1 MSERF
6 IPASMVEVS
15 QAALL
20 CVVMTVASW
29 LILFLALRTT
39 LARASSPSTDAG
51 PTAEIPLGLLRAA
64 QKWHCGITSV
74 LTCLIPASV
83 LWIGLVCVSY
93 ARDMGLR
100 IIPWYIWIPF
110 TLWGVANCWSF
121 WLRDAKLRRIAKDY
135 ADRDHSLAHY
145 KLGSD
150 E

>member
-1 MSERF
+1 MNEPF
-6 IPASMVEVS
+6 IPTTMVEVW

-29 LILFLALRTT
+29 LILFLALRTS
-39 LARASSPSTDAG
+39 LVNASSSNTDVG
-51 PTAEIPLGLLRAA
+51 PRTEIPPGLLRAA
-64 QKWHCGITSV
+64 EKWHCGITSV

-93 ARDMGLR
+93 ARDMGLV

-121 WLRDAKLRRIAKDY
+121 WMRAANLRRITKDY
-135 ADRDHSLAHY
+135 ADRDHNLAR
-145 KLGSD
+145 
-150 E
+150 